1 MYICVCHAV
10 TEDDVRGHLT
20 AGACSAKAVRA
31 ACGMRP
37 GCGACVTRIRALL
50 AETSAMTAATAGT
63 EHAVPDIAERATA
76 A

>member
-1 MYICVCHAV
+1 MYVCVCHAV
-10 TEDDVRGHLT
+10 TENDVRDHVA

-37 GCGACVTRIRALL
+37 GCGSCVNRICALL
-50 AETSAMTAATAGT
+50 TECQAEQPVMEAVVEAA
-63 EHAVPDIAERATA
+63 PA